1 MRPVVGAGAVWNAPA
16 GTGGIAVGIG
26 GGIAAGI
33 GERIGADGVS
43 KLLTIGAAAAIAG
56 PIPGIAEATAGTKA
70 FAAEVIVSQ
79 NPPTGF
85 PSPS

>member
-1 MRPVVGAGAVWNAPA
+1 MRPVVGAGAVWKAPA
-16 GTGGIAVGIG
+16 ATGGIAAIG
-26 GGIAAGI
+26 GGIAAGM
-33 GERIGADGVS
+33 GGRTGADGLS
-43 KLLTIGAAAAIAG
+43 KLLTSGAAAAIAG
-56 PIPGIAEATAGTKA
+56 PIPGIAEATAGTRA

>member
-1 MRPVVGAGAVWNAPA
+1 MGPAVGARAVCI
-16 GTGGIAVGIG
+16 GT

-33 GERIGADGVS
+33 GGGAATGIGGRAGADGLS
-43 KLLTIGAAAAIAG
+43 KLLTNGAAAAIAG
-56 PIPGIAEATAGTKA
+56 PTPGIAEATAGTKA